1 VAASSVRLAF
11 DPLEYKYGLISGV
24 FFRSVASR
32 SSYFEPAS
40 VMLLGSNSTTAVLA
54 ITASLPA

>member
-1 VAASSVRLAF
+1 LAF

-32 SSYFEPAS
+32 SSDFEPAS